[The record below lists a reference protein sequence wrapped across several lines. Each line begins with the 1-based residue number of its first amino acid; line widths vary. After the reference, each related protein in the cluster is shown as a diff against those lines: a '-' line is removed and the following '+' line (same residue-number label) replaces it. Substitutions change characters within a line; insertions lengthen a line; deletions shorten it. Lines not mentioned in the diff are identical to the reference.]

1 MKLSRVI
8 GTVVLSKAIA
18 PYTGKVLHLI
28 EDLDEELEPV
38 GETEVSATWQA
49 MREGDLVVVEVARE
63 AVNAFDPPLAVD
75 AVILAQVE
83 HVFIEKEAR

>member
-28 EDLDEELEPV
+28 EDLDEDLKSI

-83 HVFIEKEAR
+83 YVHIEREAR

>member
-18 PYTGKVLHLI
+18 PYTGKALHLI
-28 EDLDEELEPV
+28 EDL
-38 GETEVSATWQA
+38 GEDLQPIGDPEVSATWQA

-75 AVILAQVE
+75 AVILARAE
-83 HVFIEKEAR
+83 HVHLDREAR

>member
-8 GTVVLSKAIA
+8 GTVVLSKAIDA
-18 PYTGKVLHLI
+18 YTGKPLHLI
-28 EDLDEELEPV
+28 EDLDEDLQPTGEP
-38 GETEVSATWQA
+38 EVSATWMA

-75 AVILAQVE
+75 AVILGRAE
-83 HVFIEKEAR
+83 HVHIDREAR

>member
-8 GTVVLSKAIA
+8 GTVVLSKAIP
-18 PYTGKVLHLI
+18 PYAGKPLHLI
-28 EDLDEELEPV
+28 EDLDEGLKAV
-38 GETEVSATWQA
+38 GDPEVSATWQA

-75 AVILAQVE
+75 AVILGRAE
-83 HVFIEKEAR
+83 HVHLEKDA

>member
-28 EDLDEELEPV
+28 EDLDEDLKAV

-83 HVFIEKEAR
+83 HVHIEREAR

>member
-28 EDLDEELEPV
+28 EDLDEELEPI
-38 GETEVSATWQA
+38 GETEVSVTWQA

-83 HVFIEKEAR
+83 HVYIEREAR

>member
-18 PYTGKVLHLI
+18 PYLGKPLHLI
-28 EDLDEELEPV
+28 EDLDEDLKATGEP
-38 GETEVSATWQA
+38 EVSAAWQA
-49 MREGDLVVVEVARE
+49 MREGEMVVVEVARE

-75 AVILAQVE
+75 AVILGKVE
-83 HVFIEKEAR
+83 HVHIEKDAL

>member
-28 EDLDEELEPV
+28 EDLDEELKPV

-49 MREGDLVVVEVARE
+49 MREGVLVVVEVARE